1 MSTFTVYTPEQLV
14 EQVEAGKLRT
24 FILKRYVATCYQNNV
39 FYDDHEGFLPHANK
53 SEPSRVNLSTEQMVE
68 YYRNA
73 WATGLNREHPDVAA
87 LLGDADSAPAKAEE
101 PAPEPAKEEEP
112 KEAKPK
118 KRTPRKKKAEEEAPA
133 QAPPTVADNSLLMD
147 TIAKYS
153 DRTIEAVAAMV
164 PSDLDKRLERIEGG
178 VGSLHDRVGGLEA
191 GQGQIKAG
199 VAYLAEG
206 MMNPEAREEVIDI
219 MDMSLDE
226 LVEAGFG
233 KNPS

>member
-1 MSTFTVYTPEQLV
+1 MSDFTLYTPDQLA
-14 EQVEAGKLRT
+14 EKVEAKEIKG
-24 FILKRYVATCYQNNV
+24 FMLKRYVGKTYQTGV
-39 FYDDHEGFLPHANK
+39 FSEDHEGYLVYADKNG
-53 SEPSRVNLSTEQMVE
+53 PSRAGLSAEQMVE

-73 WATGLNREHPDVAA
+73 WATGLNQAHPDVAA
-87 LLGDADSAPAKAEE
+87 LLGDVDSAPAKAEE

-118 KRTPRKKKAEEEAPA
+118 KRAPRKKKAEEEAPA

-164 PSDLDKRLERIEGG
+164 PSDLDERLERIEGK

>member
-1 MSTFTVYTPEQLV
+1 MSDFTLHTPDALAEKVAAKELK
-14 EQVEAGKLRT
+14 G
-24 FILKRYVATCYQNNV
+24 FMLKRYVGKCYQTNV
-39 FYDDHEGFLPHANK
+39 FSEEHEGYLVYADKNG
-53 SEPSRVNLSTEQMVE
+53 PSRAGLSAEQMVE

-73 WATGLNREHPDVAA
+73 WATGLNQAHPDVAA
-87 LLGDADSAPAKAEE
+87 LLGDASSAPAKAAE
-101 PAPEPAKEEEP
+101 PASAKEEEP
-112 KEAKPK
+112 KAAKPK
-118 KRTPRKKKAEEEAPA
+118 KRTPRKKKTEEEAPA

-164 PSDLDKRLERIEGG
+164 PSDLDERLERIEGK

-191 GQGQIKAG
+191 GQGQLKAG

-206 MMNPEAREEVIDI
+206 MMNPEAREEVVDI

>member
-1 MSTFTVYTPEQLV
+1 MSDFTLYTPDELAEKV
-14 EQVEAGKLRT
+14 ESKELKG
-24 FILKRYVATCYQNNV
+24 FMLKRYVGKCYQTGA
-39 FYDDHEGFLPHANK
+39 FAEDHEGYLVYADKNG
-53 SEPSRVNLSTEQMVE
+53 PSRAGLSAEQMVE

-73 WATGLNREHPDVAA
+73 WATGLNSAHPDVAA
-87 LLGDADSAPAKAEE
+87 LLGDAGSPPAKVKE
-101 PAPEPAKEEEP
+101 PAPEPAKEEGP
-112 KEAKPK
+112 KEAQPK
-118 KRTPRKKKAEEEAPA
+118 KRTTRQKEEEVPA
-133 QAPPTVADNSLLMD
+133 QAPPTVADNRLLMD

-164 PSDLDKRLERIEGG
+164 PSDLTERLERIEGK
-178 VGSLHDRVGGLEA
+178 VGSLHDRVGGLEE

-206 MMNPEAREEVIDI
+206 MMSPEARQEVVDI

>member
-1 MSTFTVYTPEQLV
+1 MSDFTLYTPDQLA
-14 EQVEAGKLRT
+14 EKVEAKEIKG
-24 FILKRYVATCYQNNV
+24 FMLKRYVGKTYQTGV
-39 FYDDHEGFLPHANK
+39 FSEDHEGYLVYADKNG
-53 SEPSRVNLSTEQMVE
+53 PSRAGLSAEQMVE

-73 WATGLNREHPDVAA
+73 WATGLNQAHPDVVA
-87 LLGDADSAPAKAEE
+87 LLGDAGSTPAKAEE
-101 PAPEPAKEEEP
+101 PASTKEEKP
-112 KEAKPK
+112 KETKPT
-118 KRTPRKKKAEEEAPA
+118 KRAPRKKAEEEAPA
-133 QAPPTVADNSLLMD
+133 QAPPTVADNRLLLD

-164 PSDLDKRLERIEGG
+164 PSDLDERLERIEGK
-178 VGSLHDRVGGLEA
+178 VGSLHDRVGGLEE
-191 GQGQIKAG
+191 GQGQLKAG